1 MNKKLKKIIPAAA
14 VGSLLAANAVKAAK
28 FTPEKKDFP
37 AVPKEEVNS
46 ERVQNNLSKAIQCKT
61 VSNEDPN
68 LVDWAEFDKFHKFLE
83 EAYPLV
89 HKTMSKEVISNAS
102 LVYIW
107 KGANPD
113 LEPMA
118 LLAHQDV
125 VPVTAGTE
133 KDWEHGA
140 FEGYNDG
147 EFIWGRGSVD
157 MKNHLICVMEACETL
172 LEEGFQPERDIYL
185 CFGHNEEVVCSSDPG
200 AEAIVKTLKDRG
212 IHFDSLV
219 DEGGAVLTVDIK
231 GLIDT
236 YIIGVGMAEKGY
248 CDYKVTVKDKGG
260 HTSQSPKHNGLG
272 KLANVIKDLEGHQCD
287 VKWLPFMDNFLE
299 TIGRTAK
306 FPGRFVVCNYKLMK
320 PLLKQVMKSIPASA
334 CLLRTVTGVSMC
346 EGSPAPNVLPQ
357 RASVTV
363 NFRPI
368 TGESVADVEKHIRD
382 VVRYKD
388 IDVELLR
395 GKEPSRFSP
404 VGSDAYN
411 AIDAICSSM
420 YSDKAV
426 ATTPYLVMGGTDA
439 YFYEEI
445 CDNVLRFAPFRF
457 SVEILQTT
465 HGTNERCPVKVLDD
479 GVAFFKSYI
488 RLVSK
493 ENR

>member
-1 MNKKLKKIIPAAA
+1 MNKKVLIPAAA
-14 VGSLLAANAVKAAK
+14 VGSLLAVNAVRAAK
-28 FTPEKKDFP
+28 FTPVEKKRAEIP
-37 AVPKEEVNS
+37 AESVNS
-46 ERVQNNLSKAIQCKT
+46 ARVQENLSKAIQCKT
-61 VSNEDPN
+61 VSRENSAD
-68 LVDWAEFDKFHKFLE
+68 VDWDEFKKFHKFLE

-89 HKTMSKEVISNAS
+89 HKTMSKEIISEAN

-107 KGANPD
+107 KGKNPD
-113 LEPMA
+113 LQPMA

-125 VPVTAGTE
+125 VPVTEGTE
-133 KDWEHGA
+133 SDWEHDP
-140 FEGYNDG
+140 FEGFNDG
-147 EFIWGRGSVD
+147 KFIWGRGAVD

-172 LEEGFQPERDIYL
+172 LEEGFQPERDSYL
-185 CFGHNEEVVCSSDPG
+185 CFGQNEEIVCSKHSG
-200 AEAIVKTLKDRG
+200 AESIVSTLKERG
-212 IHFDSLV
+212 ITFDSLV
-219 DEGGAVLTVDIK
+219 DEGGAVLSVDVK
-231 GLIDT
+231 GIIDT
-236 YIIGVGMAEKGY
+236 YIVGVGMAEKGY
-248 CDYKVTVKDKGG
+248 CDFKITVKDKGG

-306 FPGRFVVCNYKLMK
+306 FPGRLVTCNYKLLK
-320 PLLKQVMKSIPASA
+320 PLIKEVMKMIPASA

-357 RASVTV
+357 RASVTA

-368 TGESVADVEKHIRD
+368 FGDSIADVEKHIRD

-388 IDVELLR
+388 IDVELLS

-404 VGSDAYN
+404 VGSAAYN
-411 AIDAICSSM
+411 AIDDICTSM
-420 YSDKAV
+420 YSDKTV

-445 CDNVLRFAPFRF
+445 CENVLRFAPFKF

-465 HGTNERCPVKVLDD
+465 HGTNERCPVEVLDD

-488 RLVSK
+488 RIVSK